1 MRCTEQG
8 GGNDVAPDE
17 SEVSANDTDA
27 IGGGRP

>member
-8 GGNDVAPDE
+8 GGDDAAPAE

-27 IGGGRP
+27 IGGGGA